1 MKRSM
6 WVVGVAV
13 ALMAAIVLPSSA
25 AGDNNRHRCLGS
37 NFSLVGEVAGV
48 DVGAGTL
55 TVEVHTGSRI
65 IQDLEAE
72 QVVVTTDESTLFL
85 RHLDTTCEV
94 ITLDDI
100 VVGDWVSVSGRVATI
115 NGDQLLLA
123 ERITVD
129 APLHTAS

>member
-13 ALMAAIVLPSSA
+13 ALLAVAALPSIA

-48 DVGAGTL
+48 DAGAGTL
-55 TVEVHTGSRI
+55 TVVVHTGSRI
-65 IQDLEAE
+65 IQDLEGE
-72 QVVVTTDESTLFL
+72 QVIVTTDESTLFL
-85 RHLDTTCEV
+85 RHLDTECEV

-100 VVGDWVSVSGRVATI
+100 VEGDWVSVSGRVLAA
-115 NGDQLLLA
+115 NGDQVLLA

-129 APLHTAS
+129 APLHTTT